1 MNNTIQNLNS
11 LLINANRALQEK
23 NYTLGKKL
31 LDQIFSLNENIF
43 EVNLNLGILNFQLG
57 NLDSSIDFLLKSKKI
72 NHSVPQIYLH
82 LGLVYNK
89 KGQQDLSIQNFKKVL
104 EIDPNNLLANYN
116 LGSNYK
122 EILEYSKAEI
132 YLKKTLELN
141 PNFENAYNNLFD
153 LYDRSNK
160 QSNYEELLK
169 GATNSKINKSL
180 IKFYSGI
187 FEYKK
192 KDYNR
197 TIQIFEKLELDEK
210 YFVQNITRHLILA
223 KCYDQISDFENAFKN
238 FKLNNTLVQQYYGQR
253 IDENDFIKYLNQ
265 RLNFFENFK
274 ISRWKNYPIKS
285 KFNPV
290 LLIGFPRSGTTL
302 LDSILRT
309 NNAIEVLE
317 EKPTI
322 KKFLIHL
329 EKKTNNDLS
338 QLDDLSENF
347 IEEIQNFYLKER
359 LKFQNNK
366 ASEIV
371 VDKMPLNLIH
381 IGEILRF
388 FPDAKFI
395 FALRHPYDSVLS
407 CFMQQFTLNPAM
419 KNFLSIERSAY
430 LYDQVMQ
437 LWKIY
442 EKTFSLNIHFIKY
455 EETIKNFET
464 STKEIFKFLNLKWNS
479 ETKNFYNIA
488 KNRTDISTPSYNQV
502 TSPLY
507 EKSINRWRNYEL
519 EFKNAKKY
527 LDKWVNDFKYE
538 L

>member
-1 MNNTIQNLNS
+1 M
-11 LLINANRALQEK
+11 
-23 NYTLGKKL
+23 
-31 LDQIFSLNENIF
+31 
-43 EVNLNLGILNFQLG
+43 
-57 NLDSSIDFLLKSKKI
+57 
-72 NHSVPQIYLH
+72 
-82 LGLVYNK
+82 
-89 KGQQDLSIQNFKKVL
+89 
-104 EIDPNNLLANYN
+104 
-116 LGSNYK
+116 
-122 EILEYSKAEI
+122 
-132 YLKKTLELN
+132 
-141 PNFENAYNNLFD
+141 
-153 LYDRSNK
+153 
-160 QSNYEELLK
+160 
-169 GATNSKINKSL
+169 
-180 IKFYSGI
+180 
-187 FEYKK
+187 
-192 KDYNR
+192 
-197 TIQIFEKLELDEK
+197 
-210 YFVQNITRHLILA
+210 
-223 KCYDQISDFENAFKN
+223 
-238 FKLNNTLVQQYYGQR
+238 
-253 IDENDFIKYLNQ
+253 
-265 RLNFFENFK
+265 NFFENFK
-274 ISRWKNYPIKS
+274 ISKWKNYPIKS
-285 KFNPV
+285 KFNPIF
-290 LLIGFPRSGTTL
+290 LIGFPRSGTTL

-322 KKFLIHL
+322 KKFLIYL

-347 IEEIQNFYLKER
+347 IQEMQNFYLNER

-366 ASEIV
+366 EIEVV

-388 FPDAKFI
+388 FPEAKFL

-479 ETKNFYNIA
+479 ETKNFYNVA

-507 EKSINRWRNYEL
+507 EKSINRWRNYKL

-527 LDKWVNDFKYE
+527 LDKWVNEFKYE

>member
-1 MNNTIQNLNS
+1 MNNTTQNLNS

-31 LDQIFSLNENIF
+31 LEQIFSLNENIF
-43 EVNLNLGILNFQLG
+43 EVNLNLGIINFQLG

-72 NHSVPQIYLH
+72 NNSVPQIYLN

-89 KGQQDLSIQNFKKVL
+89 KGQHDLAIQNFKKVL

-160 QSNYEELLK
+160 QSNYEKLLK

-197 TIQIFEKLELDEK
+197 TIKIFEKLELDKK

-223 KCYDQISDFENAFKN
+223 KCYDQISDFANAFKN
-238 FKLNNTLVQQYYGQR
+238 FKLNNILVQQHYGHR

-274 ISRWKNYPIKS
+274 ISKWKNYPIKS
-285 KFNPV
+285 KFNPIF
-290 LLIGFPRSGTTL
+290 LIGFPRSGTTL

-322 KKFLIHL
+322 KKFLIYL

-347 IEEIQNFYLKER
+347 IQEMQNFYLNER

-366 ASEIV
+366 EIEVV

-388 FPDAKFI
+388 FPEAKFL

-479 ETKNFYNIA
+479 ETKNFYNVA

-507 EKSINRWRNYEL
+507 EKSINRWRNYKL

-527 LDKWVNDFKYE
+527 LDKWVNEFKYE